1 MFSFFLQ
8 QCLNRLAIVRHRSPI
23 TKNTFREVFSLI
35 TERRYENLPDDK
47 SLCQLKDWNCEWLSR
62 PTIAISK
69 MANPLKDNWDNIRLY
84 KGTVFTQ
91 EFIEEIQN
99 FVDPITDSLHHLDNK
114 DRLVSEPPDA
124 DDVLDALKAISDKPK
139 IEDPSG
145 PASFH

>member
-1 MFSFFLQ
+1 
-8 QCLNRLAIVRHRSPI
+8 
-23 TKNTFREVFSLI
+23 
-35 TERRYENLPDDK
+35 
-47 SLCQLKDWNCEWLSR
+47 
-62 PTIAISK
+62 